1 MIGAM
6 NCPDCDSRLGIT
18 TQDKEGFFH
27 IYEICAYCG
36 YTKAYVDYKDSDT
49 GPINYSGLD
58 H

>member
-1 MIGAM
+1 M
-6 NCPDCDSRLGIT
+6 NCPDCDSKIGVT
-18 TQDKEGFFH
+18 TKEDKDFFH

-49 GPINYSGLD
+49 GPINYSGID

>member
-1 MIGAM
+1 MGAM
-6 NCPDCDSRLGIT
+6 NCPDCDSRLGFT
-18 TQDKEGFFH
+18 TKEAEDFFH

-49 GPINYSGLD
+49 GPIDYSGID